1 MKVSKFRNIYYVI
14 EAEEEKILT
23 TVEEPLEGEERLY
36 SKKIFVGKYDSIDN
50 YKEID
55 ESEIIFTTK

>member
-1 MKVSKFRNIYYVI
+1 MKVSQFRNIYYVI
-14 EAEEEKILT
+14 ESEEGKILT

-50 YKEID
+50 YKEIN
-55 ESEIIFTTK
+55 EID

>member
-23 TVEEPLEGEERLY
+23 TVEEPLEEEKILY

-55 ESEIIFTTK
+55 EIN